1 MVLIISNKEI
11 IGIINNAMEFFEI
24 KRKIFEVEEKIGER
38 TYRVVRNGKVFF
50 LKDFEN
56 DKKGFE
62 EYVDTEWRLNST
74 GIPHPKIYAY
84 DKNELVVVSEYI
96 DGPTVLEDLMKQDL
110 SDEYFINVFKAN
122 WFSKKGKLPIDFD
135 PELWKMVNGKLY
147 YLGPV
152 SGTMDDKSYF
162 EKAPM
167 RLWYYTKDFAKYLIR
182 KGLSV
187 DKTRVP
193 DNEAA
198 INKQMALT
206 VVKYYI

>member
-1 MVLIISNKEI
+1 
-11 IGIINNAMEFFEI
+11 MEFFEI

-38 TYRVVRNGKVFF
+38 SYRVSRNGKIFF

-56 DKKGFE
+56 DKKGYE
-62 EYVDTEWRLNST
+62 QYVDTEWKLNAT

-84 DKNELVVVSEYI
+84 DKNLLLVASEYI
-96 DGPTVLEDLMKQDL
+96 EGSTVLEDLMKQDL
-110 SDEYFINVFKAN
+110 SDEYFVNVFKAN
-122 WFSKKGKLPIDFD
+122 WFSKKNKLSINYD
-135 PELWKMVNGKLY
+135 PELWKLVNGKLY
-147 YLGPV
+147 YLGPICGV
-152 SGTMDDKSYF
+152 FDEKSYF

-167 RLWYYTKDFAKYLIR
+167 RLWYYTKDFAKYLLR
-182 KGLSV
+182 KGLPV
-187 DKTRVP
+187 DKSRVP